1 MLSIYITPTYGESE
15 AQVPTGMQPQMPPQ
29 MPDPNFQFNAQAV
42 AEDRLWDSFLSTM
55 EIDVGS
61 GR

>member
-15 AQVPTGMQPQMPPQ
+15 AQVPTGMQPQMP
-29 MPDPNFQFNAQAV
+29 DPNFQFNAQAV
-42 AEDRLWDSFLSTM
+42 AEDRLRDSFLCTM